1 MQQQYI
7 SITNQIK

>member
-7 SITNQIK
+7 EIE